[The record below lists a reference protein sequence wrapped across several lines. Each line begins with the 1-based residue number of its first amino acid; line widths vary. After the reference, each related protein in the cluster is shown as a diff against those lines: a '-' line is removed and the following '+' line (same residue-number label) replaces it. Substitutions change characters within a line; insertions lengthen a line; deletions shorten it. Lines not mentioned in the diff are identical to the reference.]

1 VIITNVLYELSN
13 IRESYWFP
21 WAQEVHWSY
30 KISGRA
36 QNVSF
41 PQLVRFTF
49 HAAEAK
55 GTVIGYEISGQFE
68 TKILRQ
74 NIIYENNQDA
84 TV

>member
-1 VIITNVLYELSN
+1 
-13 IRESYWFP
+13 
-21 WAQEVHWSY
+21 
-30 KISGRA
+30 
-36 QNVSF
+36 VSF